1 MNKTGICQCCML
13 LTSYRVKLVTKK
25 GKIKTENLALAW
37 LVDYGTPRYNF
48 TSDFIEQ
55 AASGGKH

>member
-1 MNKTGICQCCML
+1 ML